1 MYVGIDLHK
10 RYLNAAEVDDNG
22 YVLKELKVLCEPDK
36 LRGFS
41 NSLPLRS
48 SIVIESSS
56 TWYWAYRMLSERHE
70 VVLSNPIQT
79 KAIASAKVK
88 TDKVDALML
97 ANLLR
102 GGYIPECYVPPR
114 ETMELRELV
123 RYRAKLVKVRTLM
136 KNSIHAYLLM
146 YNVKMDA
153 NPFTKDFIGRL
164 KDIGDPKIDGYL
176 HVIEALNEE
185 IDKASGMIE
194 TQAEGNDYAR
204 LLMTIPGI
212 SYYTALL
219 IVSEIGDIGRF
230 PDSYHL
236 VSYAGLSPSTHSSG
250 GNTYHG
256 GITKQGSPYLR
267 WALNQVTWAHIRN
280 EPDGTVAQ
288 FYHKL
293 AKKKG
298 KASAV
303 VAASAKLL
311 KIVYWVLKEQRPY
324 RKEL

>member
-70 VVLSNPIQT
+70 VVLSNPMQT

-123 RYRAKLVKVRTLM
+123 RYRARLVRVRTLM

-164 KDIGDPKIDGYL
+164 RDIGDPKIDGYL

-185 IDKASGMIE
+185 IDKASGMI
-194 TQAEGNDYAR
+194 DR
-204 LLMTIPGI
+204 
-212 SYYTALL
+212 
-219 IVSEIGDIGRF
+219 D
-230 PDSYHL
+230 
-236 VSYAGLSPSTHSSG
+236 AG
-250 GNTYHG
+250 
-256 GITKQGSPYLR
+256 
-267 WALNQVTWAHIRN
+267 
-280 EPDGTVAQ
+280 
-288 FYHKL
+288 
-293 AKKKG
+293 
-298 KASAV
+298 
-303 VAASAKLL
+303 
-311 KIVYWVLKEQRPY
+311 
-324 RKEL
+324 